1 MSIAVIVNPVSGGV
15 RPQQARERVE
25 LAAAVTGS
33 IGEPF
38 TVAVTERRGHARE
51 LAAAAVRDRAR
62 LVVVWGGDGTV
73 NEAASAIAGSLTCVA
88 MVRGGSGNGLAREL
102 GVRRNPRRALRDAL
116 QAAPRAIDVGELGG
130 RLFFNVAGVG
140 FDAQVAARFDRD
152 ASLRRGL
159 VTYARTAAVE
169 LSTHQCANYRVD
181 GVEHRH
187 VLLVTVANTSQFGN
201 GARIAP
207 LARPDDGRLDLV
219 VFEESSRTATIC
231 ALPRLFVGGLARLK
245 GFSMQQ
251 IERATIES
259 DCAML
264 FHVDGEPVQGGA
276 RLDVLVHPG
285 ALNVCVRCHSR
296 TSGAPSDR

>member
-15 RPQQARERVE
+15 RPRQARERVE
-25 LAAAVTGS
+25 LASAVVAT

-38 TVAVTERRGHARE
+38 KVAVTSRRGHARE
-51 LAAAAVRDRAR
+51 LAAAAVLDGAR

-73 NEAASAIAGSLTCVA
+73 NEAASAIAGSPTCVA

-102 GVRRNPRRALRDAL
+102 GVQRDPRRALLDAI
-116 QAAPRAIDVGELGG
+116 QALPHAIDVGELGG
-130 RLFFNVAGVG
+130 RLFFNVAGIG

-152 ASLRRGL
+152 ATRRRGFL
-159 VTYARTAAVE
+159 TYARAAAVE
-169 LSTHQCANYRVD
+169 VWMYSCANYRID
-181 GVEHRH
+181 GIEHRR
-187 VLLVTVANTSQFGN
+187 VLLTTVANTSQFGN

-219 VFEESSRTATIC
+219 VFKESSRVATIC
-231 ALPRLFVGGLARLK
+231 GLPRLFVGGLTRLK
-245 GFSMQQ
+245 GFSVRR

-264 FHVDGEPVQGGA
+264 FHVDGEPVQGGTCLEA
-276 RLDVLVHPG
+276 VVHPR
-285 ALNVCVRCHSR
+285 ALNVCVR
-296 TSGAPSDR
+296 